1 MNNSSQTLSS
11 PKKTD
16 TLFEIQCQKDELLKG
31 VQLVQNAISPRS
43 TLPIL
48 SNILFESTD
57 EGLRLSSTDLEVG
70 IRCQVKADV
79 KSGGALTVPAKPL
92 GEFLRTLEDG
102 RELALKSAD
111 GQKIEIRSGR
121 DRCTLACLPK
131 DDYPILPE
139 FNLEKAIHLNQT
151 VLREMI
157 RKSAFAVS
165 TDETRYVLNGVDFL
179 LENGK
184 MILVATDGRRLAY
197 IQREISDKKASIN
210 AIIPTKAVNELA
222 RVLGA
227 EEKGAEFR
235 MSFTENQVTFQYKNV
250 VIISRLIEGNFPNF
264 DQVIPKGHDIQLRL
278 KSKQILLATQRA
290 AVGTMERGGSVRY
303 SLSVGRLQIS
313 ASAQGRVEVESEV
326 EVDYKGEPFAIAFNP
341 AYLVDVFKSLEADEV
356 FLEFSTPLNPGVIRP
371 VSDEDY
377 KYVLMPMQVG

>member
-1 MNNSSQTLSS
+1 LSS

>member
-1 MNNSSQTLSS
+1 MSS